1 MKIKMIKDENGITAK
16 IIDDNNVE
24 KDFSNLEMI
33 DCLYKKGSEVLLDFD
48 KSISNEEQY
57 KIKELFDEI
66 KKKVSEA
73 KKENTEKK
81 NNK

>member
-33 DCLYKKGSEVLLDFD
+33 DCLYEKGSEVLLDFD

>member
-48 KSISNEEQY
+48 KSIPNEEQY

-73 KKENTEKK
+73 KKENK
-81 NNK
+81 

>member
-1 MKIKMIKDENGITAK
+1 MRIKMIKDENGITAK

-48 KSISNEEQY
+48 KY

>member
-1 MKIKMIKDENGITAK
+1 MKIKMIKDENGITTK

-33 DCLYKKGSEVLLDFD
+33 DYLYKKGSEVLLDFD